1 MKTGNKAHDSYLGRR
16 LQDITQQQE
25 DIMQRQDHLERK
37 MEDLTKEGST
47 RVLDRMHEIEMVSR
61 KQCNDLLRIL
71 NDKGDRIEKHYKNC
85 QLLVEEAEAKC
96 GNMEFQLHRRGDRE
110 RQQTTEV
117 HNELRA
123 AITTIDQQAS
133 TAVTGLDNKLQRA
146 TEQISSLEAMFSE
159 VQGMCERAEAAAA
172 QTQSAAAAW
181 KRKQAAPDWMTG
193 EELGEA
199 AVTRAGSLQ
208 PGSREIPECIEMAQE
223 AASRSTSRQSQ
234 RSTSRGSH
242 PTAMSS
248 RGRAQTRGAA
258 GQPQAAD

>member
-123 AITTIDQQAS
+123 AIATIDQQAC
-133 TAVTGLDNKLQRA
+133 TRVAELDNKLQRA
-146 TEQISSLEAMFSE
+146 TDQISS
-159 VQGMCERAEAAAA
+159 
-172 QTQSAAAAW
+172 
-181 KRKQAAPDWMTG
+181 
-193 EELGEA
+193 
-199 AVTRAGSLQ
+199 
-208 PGSREIPECIEMAQE
+208 
-223 AASRSTSRQSQ
+223 
-234 RSTSRGSH
+234 
-242 PTAMSS
+242 
-248 RGRAQTRGAA
+248 
-258 GQPQAAD
+258 